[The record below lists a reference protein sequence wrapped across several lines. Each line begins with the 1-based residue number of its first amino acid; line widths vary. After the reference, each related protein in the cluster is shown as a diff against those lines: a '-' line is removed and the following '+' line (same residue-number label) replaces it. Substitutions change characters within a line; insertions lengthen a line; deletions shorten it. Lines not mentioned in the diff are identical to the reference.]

1 MQPLLLAV
9 ALWLAAGVAS
19 AGAGVQDTTKDPDRL
34 YADRERLDSALDAAV
49 DLGRTPQERP
59 QGFRSRVETGA
70 RLLLAG
76 RTRRR
81 QTRGARSSSA
91 ASRPRR
97 QATVIHADRPE
108 GYFWMAANMG
118 AMAESFGLRA
128 GIKYRGPVKKALET
142 VIMIDRGFQQGS
154 ADRALGRWYLK
165 VPRLFGGSKDKSV
178 EHLKQSLTYDPTSLA
193 SLYFLAETYLEMDR
207 KNEARQEAQ
216 KVIDGPIHAE
226 WAPEDREFKQKAKA
240 LLERLRESWG
250 ASAVI

>member
-1 MQPLLLAV
+1 MQPLLFAV
-9 ALWLAAGVAS
+9 LLSVAASV
-19 AGAGVQDTTKDPDRL
+19 VQNAAKDPDRL
-34 YADRERLDSALDAAV
+34 YVDRERVESALDAASIW
-49 DLGRTPQERP
+49 D
-59 QGFRSRVETGA
+59 A
-70 RLLLAG
+70 RLKKDPKDFEAAWKLARACYWLG
-76 RTRRR
+76 GHVAPEQRRA
-81 QTRGARSSSA
+81 QFERGIEA
-91 ASRPRR
+91 AR
-97 QATVIHADRPE
+97 QAIVMHSDRAE
-108 GYFWMAANMG
+108 GHFWMAANMG

-142 VIMIDRGFQQGS
+142 VIMVDRGFQQGS

-226 WAPEDREFKQKAKA
+226 WAPEDREFKQKAKT
-240 LLERLRESWG
+240 LLDRLR
-250 ASAVI
+250 

>member
-1 MQPLLLAV
+1 MKPLLLAAV
-9 ALWLAAGVAS
+9 VWLSAGMLSAGVSTQETA
-19 AGAGVQDTTKDPDRL
+19 KDPDRL
-34 YADRERLDSALDAAV
+34 YADREQLASALEAASIW
-49 DLGRTPQERP
+49 D
-59 QGFRSRVETGA
+59 A
-70 RLLLAG
+70 RLKRDPKDFESAWKLARACYWLG
-76 RTRRR
+76 GHAAPDQRRS
-81 QTRGARSSSA
+81 QFERGIEA
-91 ASRPRR
+91 AR
-97 QATVIHADRPE
+97 QATVMHADRAE
-108 GYFWMAANMG
+108 GHFWMAANMG

-142 VIMIDRGFQQGS
+142 VLMIDRGFQQGS

-216 KVIDGPIHAE
+216 KVLDGPIHAE

-240 LLERLRESWG
+240 LLDRISK
-250 ASAVI
+250 S